1 MQKGGIAIPPLVSYQ
16 PVVLSSDGTAG
27 TAAGEA
33 ISSSSKSSGSE
44 SDLTDKDML
53 KMMEK
58 LEGLPND
65 MQAVTSLLQGF
76 YIDQQY
82 SPFPNTTNIASRYL
96 QALQL
101 MRTANFNRQMF
112 DDAKTVVEKNGGLH
126 EYAVDSRGYVFCANK
141 EGDFQLLKPEE
152 IGGSGYTPI
161 TNSELLRLRAYDPN
175 MANNNKIL
183 EVVGNGIGMKSIT
196 EHISSVIKG
205 LGKDES
211 EKDQFVRT
219 PSKEII
225 GGLQA
230 FKEAAQKAQSEGNY
244 DGSIDN
250 LYKAKFINATQANQ
264 AQAAITYLYQTL
276 PENAKSVLKMRASQH
291 TDEGAIKLM
300 SQLVGSQISSTQK
313 FQLSVDTPT
322 VKTNADGT
330 KTTTGAANAMKLDPV
345 ALLEAGYGQKQ
356 TITIQ
361 TAGGG
366 MNGLQ
371 IPTVRMPIVSK
382 EGKAMGI
389 GTLNDVAE
397 SGFGGYLDFS
407 NATMGGVRIDP
418 TGFQNVAVDGTAL
431 YAAYLPI
438 DIQEYQNTGNIRPDI
453 DSLKRLKEAQSV
465 IKAQNIT
472 DKDKINEIYQAHNLP
487 IMFDGQGDVVGA
499 YKKFGI
505 INGTAIQQA
514 FIEDAQMADYLSET
528 TDENTI
534 RNVLSII
541 QKGRSKED
549 RIQFDEKSF
558 WNSLGIGSY
567 DHVYK
572 GTIFIPVND
581 DYFTYSA
588 TMGESITPG
597 QAADIEARQQ
607 AKERENMAQRNYVDP
622 GTL

>member
-1 MQKGGIAIPPLVSYQ
+1 MIIKLQKGGTAIPPLVSYQ
-16 PVVLSSDGTAG
+16 PVMVSSDGTEGA
-27 TAAGEA
+27 A
-33 ISSSSKSSGSE
+33 ISSASSKSSSD
-44 SDLTDKDML
+44 SDLTDKDLM

-58 LEGLPND
+58 LEGLPSD
-65 MQAVTSLLQGF
+65 MQTVTDMLQNF
-76 YIDQQY
+76 YLDQQY

-101 MRTANFNRQMF
+101 MRTANFNRKVF
-112 DDAKTVVEKNGGLH
+112 DDAKTLVEKNGGIN
-126 EYAVDSRGYVFCANK
+126 EIAVDSRGYVFCTNS
-141 EGDFQLLKPEE
+141 EGDFQLLRPEQVTE
-152 IGGSGYTPI
+152 SGYTPV
-161 TNSELLRLRAYDPN
+161 TNSELLRLRAYSPQL
-175 MANNNKIL
+175 ANNNKIL
-183 EVVGNGIGMKSIT
+183 EVVGNGIGMSTIT
-196 EHISSVIKG
+196 DHLNTVIKG
-205 LGKDES
+205 LGKNEG
-211 EKDQFVRT
+211 EEDQFVKT
-219 PSKEII
+219 SSKEII
-225 GGLQA
+225 NGLRA
-230 FKEAAQKAQSEGNY
+230 FKEAAQKAQSQGNY

-250 LYKAKFINATQANQ
+250 LYKAKFINSGQANQ
-264 AQAAITYLYQTL
+264 AQAAMIYLYRTL
-276 PENAKSVLKMRASQH
+276 PENAKAILKMKSKSHDDA
-291 TDEGAIKLM
+291 GALDLM
-300 SQLVGSQISSTQK
+300 SQLVSSQITSVNK
-313 FQLSVDTPT
+313 FQLSVDTPN

-330 KTTTGAANAMKLDPV
+330 KATTGTAGALKLDPV
-345 ALLEAGYGQKQ
+345 ALLQAGYGQKQ

-361 TAGGG
+361 TAEGG

-382 EGKAMGI
+382 EGKAMGV

-397 SGFGGYLDFS
+397 SGFGGYLDFG

-431 YAAYLPI
+431 YTAYLPI
-438 DIQEYQNTGNIRPDI
+438 DLEEYQNTGNIRPDI
-453 DSLKRLKEAQSV
+453 DSLRRLKEAQKEIAS
-465 IKAQNIT
+465 QNIK
-472 DKDKINEIYQAHNLP
+472 DKDKINEIYQAHSLP
-487 IMFDGQGDVVGA
+487 VMFDGNGDVVGA

-505 INGTAIQQA
+505 INGSAIQQA
-514 FIEDAQMADYLSET
+514 FMEDAQFADYLSET
-528 TDENTI
+528 TDENAI
-534 RNVLSII
+534 KNVLSII

-588 TMGESITPG
+588 ASGESLTPG

-607 AKERENMAQRNYVDP
+607 AKERERQANANYVDP